1 MLFSFHK
8 LKMLEWSVEL
18 EFFFQVGPSQMYHCI
33 LIALTFYINGMTL
46 FLKKNKNILLKRF
59 TYIFLL
65 TYTLNAPK
73 INDLYMTKKSILK
86 GK

>member
-1 MLFSFHK
+1 
-8 LKMLEWSVEL
+8 
-18 EFFFQVGPSQMYHCI
+18 
-33 LIALTFYINGMTL
+33 MTL
-46 FLKKNKNILLKRF
+46 FLKNNKNILLKRF

-65 TYTLNAPK
+65 TYTLNTSK

>member
-1 MLFSFHK
+1 MR
-8 LKMLEWSVEL
+8 M
-18 EFFFQVGPSQMYHCI
+18 I
-33 LIALTFYINGMTL
+33 L
-46 FLKKNKNILLKRF
+46 FLKNNKNILLKRF

-86 GK
+86 EK

>member
-1 MLFSFHK
+1 MH
-8 LKMLEWSVEL
+8 M
-18 EFFFQVGPSQMYHCI
+18 
-33 LIALTFYINGMTL
+33 AL
-46 FLKKNKNILLKRF
+46 FLENNKNLLLKRF

-65 TYTLNAPK
+65 AYTLNAPK